1 MTPRAVALG
10 LGMLFVLLTL
20 AELLFGGWQLGQAEI
35 LRRTTMLNLL
45 HWVVALALLGA
56 FFAGEGPSRVAA
68 RVVGLAL
75 LALGIWGL
83 LSSNTLGS
91 FLGFPDE
98 IPGLYNAYHASAAVL
113 ALIGGFG
120 SARQPA

>member
-1 MTPRAVALG
+1 VTPRAVALG
-10 LGMLFVLLTL
+10 LGVIFALLTV
-20 AELLFGGWQLGQAEI
+20 AELLFGGWQLGEVEV
-35 LRRTTMLNLL
+35 LRRTTLLNLL

-56 FFAGEGPSRVAA
+56 FFAGAGPSRMAA

-83 LSSNTLGS
+83 VSSNTLGS

-98 IPGLYNAYHASAAVL
+98 IPGLYNAYHGSAAVL